1 MTKNSLRLISGHV
14 GFTLIEL
21 MVVVAIIAG
30 VAVMSMPYM
39 NNRSPGTKKFL
50 REFTVLSR
58 ELHTRAKLNGVIYRL
73 VIDMGQPDA
82 SKTGR
87 PVHRYWVEAG
97 NGKFIMGE
105 KDEEKAMD
113 ALKETDPAKKADPKG
128 FSVDTSIT
136 KPKELPS
143 ELMFERVELTR
154 VKNPISLGRAFIH
167 YLPQGLVD
175 EAAIHIKGDKGQTW
189 TISIHPLTG
198 KAELISKSVSLKDMQ
213 SQ

>member
-1 MTKNSLRLISGHV
+1 MARSKTS
-14 GFTLIEL
+14 GFTLIEM

-30 VAVMSMPYM
+30 MAVISMPYL

-73 VIDMGQPDA
+73 VIDMPEQISGA
-82 SKTGR
+82 SEQEPHKF
-87 PVHRYWVEAG
+87 WVEVG
-97 NGKFIMGE
+97 NAKFIMSAD
-105 KDEEKAMD
+105 DEDNAQKR
-113 ALKETDPAKKADPKG
+113 LKESDKDKQADPKG
-128 FSVDTSIT
+128 YSVDNTII
-136 KPKELPS
+136 KEKKELPS
-143 ELMFERVELTR
+143 ELRFDRVELAR
-154 VKNPISLGRAFIH
+154 VKEPITRGRAFIH

-175 EAAIHIKGDKGQTW
+175 EAAIHIKGDRGQTW
-189 TISIHPLTG
+189 TVSIHPLTG

>member
-1 MTKNSLRLISGHV
+1 MFKNSHRLHDGHD

-30 VAVMSMPYM
+30 IAVMSMPYM

-73 VIDMGQPDA
+73 VIDMGTPGDG
-82 SKTGR
+82 KTR
-87 PVHRYWVEAG
+87 PVHQYWVEAG
-97 NGKFIMGE
+97 NGKFVMSE
-105 KDEEKAMD
+105 KDEEEAMD
-113 ALKETDPAKKADPKG
+113 RTKETDKAKQADPKG
-128 FSVDTSIT
+128 FTVDTSVT
-136 KPKELPS
+136 KPHELPFD
-143 ELMFERVELTR
+143 LIFERVELTR
-154 VKNPISLGRAFIH
+154 VKNPITQGRAFIH

-175 EAAIHIKGDKGQTW
+175 EAAIHIKGDRGQTW
-189 TISIHPLTG
+189 TVSIHPLTG